1 MILKKLLEFVEEDS
15 PYGDLTSE
23 ILPDVNVEAVIVA
36 KQRGVVAGLEEV
48 KELFEHFG
56 AEVKLSKKDG
66 QEVEKGD
73 ILMIVTG
80 NVKKVLLVER
90 VALNV
95 IGRMSGIATKTRR
108 IAEKVKKVNSKVR
121 IAATRK
127 TCPGMRLFDKKAVFV
142 GGGEIHRYSLSD
154 CILIKDNHLAVIP
167 LEEAIRRAKSLSLYK
182 KVVVEVG
189 DAESALKAAELGA
202 DVIMFDNMD
211 VEEIERAINELKRK
225 GLRERVILEISGGVT
240 EGNIVDYA
248 KLDVDVISMGEL
260 THSVENFDVS
270 LEIRKVLK

>member
-23 ILPDVNVEAVIVA
+23 ILPDVRVEAVIVA
-36 KQRGVVAGLEEV
+36 KQSGVVAGLEEV
-48 KELFEHFG
+48 KELFKHFG

-73 ILMIVTG
+73 ILMIVIG

-142 GGGEIHRYSLSD
+142 GGGEIHRFSLSD

-225 GLRERVILEISGGVT
+225 GLRDRVLLEISGGVT

>member
-1 MILKKLLEFVEEDS
+1 MTLKKLLEFVEEDS

>member
-23 ILPDVNVEAVIVA
+23 ILPDVKVEAVIVA

-154 CILIKDNHLAVIP
+154 CILIKDNHLTVIP
-167 LEEAIRRAKSLSLYK
+167 LGEAIRRAKSLSLYK

-225 GLRERVILEISGGVT
+225 GLRGRVLLEISGGVT

>member
-1 MILKKLLEFVEEDS
+1 MTLKKLLEFVEEDS

-56 AEVKLSKKDG
+56 AEVELSKKDG

-182 KVVVEVG
+182 KVVVEV
-189 DAESALKAAELGA
+189 DNAESALKAAELGA
-202 DVIMFDNMD
+202 DIIMFDNMD

>member
-1 MILKKLLEFVEEDS
+1 MTLKKLLEFVEEDS

-23 ILPDVNVEAVIVA
+23 ILPEVNVEAVIVA

>member
-1 MILKKLLEFVEEDS
+1 MILKKLLEFVEEDA
-15 PYGDLTSE
+15 PFGDLTSE
-23 ILPDVNVEAVIVA
+23 ILPDVSVEAFIVA
-36 KQRGVVAGLEEV
+36 KQSGVVAGLEEA

-56 AEVKLSKKDG
+56 VEVKLRKRDG
-66 QEVEKGD
+66 QEVEKEEV
-73 ILMIVTG
+73 LMELFG

-90 VALNV
+90 TALNV

-108 IAEKVKKVNSKVR
+108 VAEKVKKVNSKVR

-127 TCPGMRLFDKKAVFV
+127 TCPGMRLLDKKAVFV

-154 CILIKDNHLAVIP
+154 CILIKDNHLAVIS
-167 LEEAIRRAKSLSLYK
+167 LEEAIKRAKSLSLYK
-182 KVVVEVG
+182 KVVVEVS

-211 VEEIERAINELKRK
+211 VGEIEKAIAELKKRT
-225 GLRERVILEISGGVT
+225 LRERVLLEISGGVT
-240 EGNIVDYA
+240 EDNIIDYA